1 MIKTT
6 YDEEFNHLYLHLNRR
21 MMKWTWTWFFFSSWP
36 GSLITPPSFSPNPSQ
51 EIFFGIF
58 PFSKVPFS
66 LLFPFFSPSSK
77 LCIFPSLHSARC
89 LAVGPLLCNN
99 DDNVDND
106 LKLITIMKI
115 MLILLTFMLN
125 REKISV
131 RPIVKNANGHTVTV
145 RKAPVHKN
153 HFYVSL
159 LFLITEWSQYGLY
172 WWQTQIWRLRAWIC
186 FVVFF
191 FARAAFK
198 HKTKQIMLPFFDL
211 TRGFFLPQP
220 KTLRNLSRNL
230 VGE

>member
-1 MIKTT
+1 
-6 YDEEFNHLYLHLNRR
+6 
-21 MMKWTWTWFFFSSWP
+21 MKWTWTWFFFSSWP

-153 HFYVSL
+153 HFFVSL

-172 WWQTQIWRLRAWIC
+172 WWQTQIWRLHAWIC
-186 FVVFF
+186 FL
-191 FARAAFK
+191 
-198 HKTKQIMLPFFDL
+198 LPEQLLNIKLNKPCCPSLTNL